1 VREATC
7 RVISDRIAIHSRWQ
21 PTFPEENKIMTDS
34 TSTEPRGSAGAAG
47 LERVPPSQQLSGKY
61 FLAAYSG
68 EHIAG
73 TEFVI
78 GAALVSLGV
87 GTSDL
92 IWGLIL
98 GNLMAVLSWAWVCA
112 PVAVRAR
119 MTVYD
124 YLGRVAGRRFSAAF
138 NLVNGLFFMI
148 LGGAMITVS
157 ASAFRVLTDI
167 PPQTAWY
174 PQSLSFVAL
183 ALAVGA
189 VTVWMVMKGF
199 KLIANFASVCAPWMI
214 VLFLASGILCL
225 PVLLDHGAANGLTGL
240 GDVLDALVW
249 TGVTPEGDPGLSVW
263 VIAAWAW
270 SVNLPLHLG
279 MSDMSTLRFARKA
292 SYGYFSASGMFIGHF
307 MAWLCAGLM
316 GAAAALLL
324 KSTLVELDPGAVAF
338 RVLGAMGLLAVV
350 VAGWTT
356 SIPSLYRAG
365 LAFQALFTR
374 HDPDRVTLAV
384 GVVTTVVACFPFA
397 FTQLLNVLSYFIILM
412 APIGA
417 IIAAEHFVL
426 PRLGIA
432 PFWRHR
438 QQRVDNLPAIL
449 TWAGALLLALGLLLQ
464 GSLHLF
470 TIFIPVWA
478 LSFIAYPLLCRVM
491 GSLRCSTQDPW
502 EEAYGPIDVSESE
515 PAAMP
520 APVST
525 RQPSFVVAVA
535 CLAVILAMSL
545 WPWLGA
551 AAPEDFLET
560 YQWWI
565 VPPTLVYFVSAML
578 WLRTRRQPDRQQV
591 SV

>member
-1 VREATC
+1 
-7 RVISDRIAIHSRWQ
+7 
-21 PTFPEENKIMTDS
+21 MTDS
-34 TSTEPRGSAGAAG
+34 TSTEQRGSAGAAG
-47 LERVPPSQQLSGKY
+47 PERVPPSQQLSGKY

-225 PVLLDHGAANGLTGL
+225 PVLLEHGGSNGLTGL

-279 MSDMSTLRFARKA
+279 MSDMSTLRFGAQGILRLLFCLGHVHRSLHGLA
-292 SYGYFSASGMFIGHF
+292 VRGLDGGGSGTV
-307 MAWLCAGLM
+307 AEVDAGRAGSRCGCLPRTGGD
-316 GAAAALLL
+316 GAAGGGGRRLDH
-324 KSTLVELDPGAVAF
+324 LDP
-338 RVLGAMGLLAVV
+338 
-350 VAGWTT
+350 
-356 SIPSLYRAG
+356 
-365 LAFQALFTR
+365 
-374 HDPDRVTLAV
+374 
-384 GVVTTVVACFPFA
+384 
-397 FTQLLNVLSYFIILM
+397 
-412 APIGA
+412 
-417 IIAAEHFVL
+417 
-426 PRLGIA
+426 
-432 PFWRHR
+432 
-438 QQRVDNLPAIL
+438 
-449 TWAGALLLALGLLLQ
+449 
-464 GSLHLF
+464 
-470 TIFIPVWA
+470 
-478 LSFIAYPLLCRVM
+478 
-491 GSLRCSTQDPW
+491 
-502 EEAYGPIDVSESE
+502 
-515 PAAMP
+515 
-520 APVST
+520 
-525 RQPSFVVAVA
+525 
-535 CLAVILAMSL
+535 
-545 WPWLGA
+545 
-551 AAPEDFLET
+551 
-560 YQWWI
+560 
-565 VPPTLVYFVSAML
+565 
-578 WLRTRRQPDRQQV
+578 
-591 SV
+591 